1 MNSTGTRSEW
11 VNGTAAVGTGL
22 GVLTFALFP
31 LAIPFV
37 ILTIVA
43 LLPLAAPLVVVAA
56 VGAVLAG
63 VWIVLRMIA
72 RGARRLAGRGRGE
85 AVAAKPHPESAVPQR
100 QRALG

>member
-1 MNSTGTRSEW
+1 MDSTGTRSEW
-11 VNGTAAVGTGL
+11 VNGTAAAGTGL
-22 GVLTFALFP
+22 AVLTFALF
-31 LAIPFV
+31 
-37 ILTIVA
+37 
-43 LLPLAAPLVVVAA
+43 PLAAPLVVVAA